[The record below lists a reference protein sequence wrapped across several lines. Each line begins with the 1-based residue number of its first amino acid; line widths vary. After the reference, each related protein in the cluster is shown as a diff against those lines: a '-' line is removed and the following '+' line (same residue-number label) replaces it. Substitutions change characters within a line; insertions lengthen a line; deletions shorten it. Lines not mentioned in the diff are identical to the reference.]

1 MELELN
7 LKPEQ
12 VKTRE
17 KFREETEEEV
27 NSLTQDKPGD
37 IVELGLN
44 RKCTKPQPKG
54 YTQPEQCKQSKSP
67 RRNNL

>member
-1 MELELN
+1 MELEFN

-17 KFREETEEEV
+17 LFLEEAEEEV
-27 NSLTQDKPGD
+27 KVITQAKPGD

>member
-37 IVELGLN
+37 IVELGINLRPSLSRKAIPN
-44 RKCTKPQPKG
+44 RSNT
-54 YTQPEQCKQSKSP
+54 SKRKTSVAI
-67 RRNNL
+67 